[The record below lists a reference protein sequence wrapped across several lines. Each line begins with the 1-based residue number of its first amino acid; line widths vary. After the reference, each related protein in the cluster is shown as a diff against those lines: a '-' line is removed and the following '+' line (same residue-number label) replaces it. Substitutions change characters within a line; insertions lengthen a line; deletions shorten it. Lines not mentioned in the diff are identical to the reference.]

1 MKKPICIAH
10 RGFSG
15 VAPENT
21 LIAFQKAIEL
31 KPDGFELDVHLSHD
45 GEVIVMHDDAVDRTT
60 NGKGKIVDLT
70 LKELKQLDAGSWFD
84 TKYAG
89 ERIPTL
95 SEALALAKDKL
106 DVMVELKA
114 TGTAEK
120 AIPLIEQ
127 FGMVDQVVIFSFS
140 SELLKIAKSIN
151 PNLSMLHLLWVR
163 PEEKDTF
170 PIETLII
177 RTLAAHANIIGMNW
191 NGVTPRLV
199 DMAHKRGLGIRVY
212 TVDETADM
220 QAMIDMGVDGIISNR
235 IDRLLKTVASR

>member
-1 MKKPICIAH
+1 MNKVICIAH

-15 VAPENT
+15 IAPENT

-31 KPDGFELDVHLSHD
+31 KPDGFELDVHLSQD

-84 TKYAG
+84 AKYAE

-95 SEALALAKDKL
+95 AEALALAQNKI

-114 TGTAEK
+114 AGTAEK
-120 AIPLIEQ
+120 AVPLIEQ

-140 SELLKIAKSIN
+140 SELLSIAKSLN
-151 PNLSMLHLLWVR
+151 PHLSMLHLLWVK
-163 PEEKDTF
+163 PEEKETF
-170 PIETLII
+170 PPETLIT
-177 RTLAAHANIIGMNW
+177 RTLSAHANIIGMNW

-235 IDRLLKTVASR
+235 IDRLLQLTR